1 MTDACHR
8 PGNGVPP
15 LRTERLILRARTLDD
30 LEACLAMDRDPE
42 VTRHIPGP
50 WGDPLA
56 HRRFVLDRI
65 TRGYPPGH
73 GYWVLAEAR
82 EPARFL
88 GWVLLLPV
96 EGSEAPEIGWRLVRD
111 ARGQGYASEAAACV
125 VRHAFDTVQVP
136 ALIADIAVDNAASL
150 KLARKLGMRA
160 LDVVED
166 EYGSWLRHRLDAPG
180 AACSP

>member
-1 MTDACHR
+1 
-8 PGNGVPP
+8 
-15 LRTERLILRARTLDD
+15 
-30 LEACLAMDRDPE
+30 MDRDPE

-56 HRRFVLDRI
+56 HRRFVLDR
-65 TRGYPPGH
+65 
-73 GYWVLAEAR
+73 
-82 EPARFL
+82 
-88 GWVLLLPV
+88 
-96 EGSEAPEIGWRLVRD
+96 
-111 ARGQGYASEAAACV
+111 
-125 VRHAFDTVQVP
+125 
-136 ALIADIAVDNAASL
+136 AASL